1 MFSNMIEISEKSRKT
16 NKKPVL
22 SFHFSNMSYL
32 ANDVTGEA
40 TAPITRLV
48 RDEATDNFA
57 LVLELIA
64 GGGANRRLLGYL
76 FAIAVF
82 HNDKAIA
89 DRALGLLKQHGSEDT
104 LKQALKL
111 KEGSSYYYNEEEYL
125 GRYRNPEFDLFDFLL
140 ARKMCHWH
148 RSNANRSDYH
158 STIHQTLQLANYP
171 EKVFSP
177 AIATLDFVRYITLP
191 ANKEFELE
199 ASFEHLKKLPIESVF
214 MENVRIDTFPT
225 ILFAL
230 PKLRTLSLK
239 RGTYRQPKNKYMA
252 VPNGGPHGCLTLE
265 KLTIDGY
272 SIEGENR
279 LGAFPNLRQALL
291 SRCALSEIAFL
302 QQSVQLEYLDVRHN
316 LLEEIPEFLSG
327 LTALRDLNLGHNP
340 LKKIHLD
347 VSKMNQLE
355 DLKIEL
361 KIQRPASL
369 YYR

>member
-1 MFSNMIEISEKSRKT
+1 
-16 NKKPVL
+16 
-22 SFHFSNMSYL
+22 MSYL
-32 ANDVTGEA
+32 KNDATGEA

-82 HNDKAIA
+82 HNDKTIA
-89 DRALGLLKQHGSEDT
+89 ERALALLRQYGSEET
-104 LKQALKL
+104 LKQVLKL

-148 RSNANRSDYH
+148 RANANRSDYH
-158 STIHQTLQLANYP
+158 NTIHQTLQLANYP
-171 EKVFSP
+171 ENVFSA

-191 ANKEFELE
+191 ANKEFDLE
-199 ASFEHLKKLPIESVF
+199 ASFEHLQKLSIESVF
-214 MENVRIDTFPT
+214 IENVRVDTFPT
-225 ILFAL
+225 ILFQL

-239 RGTYRQPKNKYMA
+239 RGTYRQPKNKYMV
-252 VPNGGPHGCLTLE
+252 VPKGGPHGCDTLE

-272 SIEGENR
+272 AIEGEDR
-279 LGAFPNLRQALL
+279 LGVFPNLRQAML

-302 QQSVQLEYLDVRHN
+302 QHSTQLDLLDIRYN
-316 LLEEIPEFLSG
+316 QLEEIPAFLSQM
-327 LTALRDLNLGHNP
+327 TSLRDLNLSHNP
-340 LKKIHLD
+340 WKSLQIDL
-347 VSKMNQLE
+347 SKMDKLE
-355 DLKIEL
+355 DFKLEI
-361 KIQRPASL
+361 KIQRQTTF
-369 YYR
+369 YHR